1 MSRIYYILYYKIRA
15 AYFSLTIPK
24 TITTLLQNIK
34 VYIQLL
40 LLVFF
45 TCLDSFSV
53 KYPLRELFS
62 YILQLYFLAS
72 KKQETLIRNRL
83 ATKPVIL
90 KVCNIKLSF
99 DIWLVLYMYSIL
111 YVRVTRQRLWR
122 CYRRLS
128 L

>member
-1 MSRIYYILYYKIRA
+1 MSRIYYILYHKIRVV
-15 AYFSLTIPK
+15 YFFLNISK

-53 KYPLRELFS
+53 GYSLRELFS

-72 KKQETLIRNRL
+72 KEQETLIRIRL
-83 ATKPVIL
+83 VTKPVIL
-90 KVCNIKLSF
+90 IVCNVKLSF
-99 DIWLVLYMYSIL
+99 DIWLVLYIYFIL
-111 YVRVTRQRLWR
+111 YVRITRQRIWR
-122 CYRRLS
+122 CYGRL
-128 L
+128 

>member
-1 MSRIYYILYYKIRA
+1 MSRIYYILYHKIRVV
-15 AYFSLTIPK
+15 YFFLNISK

-53 KYPLRELFS
+53 EYSLRELFS

-72 KKQETLIRNRL
+72 KEQETLIRNRL
-83 ATKPVIL
+83 VTKPVIL
-90 KVCNIKLSF
+90 KVCNVKLSF
-99 DIWLVLYMYSIL
+99 DIWLVLYIYFIL
-111 YVRVTRQRLWR
+111 YVRITRQRIWR
-122 CYRRLS
+122 CYGRL
-128 L
+128 

>member
-1 MSRIYYILYYKIRA
+1 MSRIYYILYHKIRVV
-15 AYFSLTIPK
+15 YFFLNISK

-53 KYPLRELFS
+53 EYSLREFFS

-72 KKQETLIRNRL
+72 KEQETLIRNRL
-83 ATKPVIL
+83 VTKPVIL
-90 KVCNIKLSF
+90 KVCNVKLSF
-99 DIWLVLYMYSIL
+99 DIWLVLYIYFIL
-111 YVRVTRQRLWR
+111 YVRITRQRIWR
-122 CYRRLS
+122 CYGRL
-128 L
+128 

>member
-1 MSRIYYILYYKIRA
+1 MSRIYYILYHKIRVV
-15 AYFSLTIPK
+15 YFFLNISK

-53 KYPLRELFS
+53 EYPLRELFS
-62 YILQLYFLAS
+62 YILQLYFLVS
-72 KKQETLIRNRL
+72 KKQETFIRNRL

-99 DIWLVLYMYSIL
+99 DIWLVLYMYFIL

-122 CYRRLS
+122 CYGRL
-128 L
+128 